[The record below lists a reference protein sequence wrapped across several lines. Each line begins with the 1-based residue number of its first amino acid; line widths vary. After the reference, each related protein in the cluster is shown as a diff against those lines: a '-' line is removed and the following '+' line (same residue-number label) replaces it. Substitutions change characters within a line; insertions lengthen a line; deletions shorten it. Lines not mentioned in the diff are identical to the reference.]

1 MSESQNVMF
10 LFDNLSKVVNSSMI
24 NGIWQRNKR
33 WSIPSSVIWPIE
45 GKWSYMYMGHVL
57 PFRKAVWPIFWAS
70 DLKYKTKNQITSTFF
85 KKLSVFLIALY
96 IIRISNYARIKQ
108 ILADLLLQ
116 NIEIFK
122 GNFYLTILKSMSS
135 FYI

>member
-1 MSESQNVMF
+1 
-10 LFDNLSKVVNSSMI
+10 
-24 NGIWQRNKR
+24 
-33 WSIPSSVIWPIE
+33 
-45 GKWSYMYMGHVL
+45 MYMGHVL